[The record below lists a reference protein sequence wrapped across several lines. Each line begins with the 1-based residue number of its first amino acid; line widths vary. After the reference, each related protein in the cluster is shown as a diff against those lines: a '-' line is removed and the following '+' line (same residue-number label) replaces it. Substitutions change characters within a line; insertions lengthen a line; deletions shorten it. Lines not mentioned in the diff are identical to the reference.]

1 MRAGALALGLALA
14 LALPASAGAQLAPY
28 DGSIPFVCTLQQA
41 GLEAEVPD
49 PDADPFC
56 IEFDKTRQ
64 NVTELGIVDFLSKEP
79 ARVANASPKC
89 FYFQRDHWRA
99 SLVQGQPP
107 AIYEWDGS
115 YFFDK
120 ARGVGGVYVE
130 NFKVGGQEGDPRVI
144 PGFPEEYKPYFGPG
158 RGGVQKTGDVPA
170 DPNCGNRPAPG
181 GSGGGSG
188 GSGGSGE
195 RSEGGVPCR
204 VPGGL
209 VGRAIGGVRLG
220 MTRRNALGTV
230 GRPATERVRW
240 LTWCYEG
247 GGRLVAAF
255 TGSSSR
261 SRAQLVFTD
270 AAPFD
275 ARRIRT
281 GSSSRFARRALKRE
295 RRLGKVRGSTV
306 LVVRERRRQLLVA
319 VARSRV
325 TWVGI
330 AAPKLSRRGVVRLL
344 RAAP

>member
-1 MRAGALALGLALA
+1 MRGRFVGFLVAVALVA
-14 LALPASAGAQLAPY
+14 PASAGAQVAPY
-28 DGSIPFVCTLQQA
+28 DGSIPFACTLQQA
-41 GLEAEVPD
+41 GFEAEVPD

-89 FYFQRDHWRA
+89 FYFQRDHWRS

-120 ARGVGGVYVE
+120 ARGLGGVYVE
-130 NFKVGGQEGDPRVI
+130 NFKVGGQTGDPRAI
-144 PGFPEEYKPYFGPG
+144 PGFPEEYKPHFGPG
-158 RGGVQKTGDVPA
+158 RGGVQKTGDVPV
-170 DPNCGNRPAPG
+170 DPRCGNRPAPDE
-181 GSGGGSG
+181 GGGG

-204 VPGGL
+204 VPGGM
-209 VGRAIGGVRLG
+209 VGRSIGGVRLG

-230 GRPATERVRW
+230 GRAATARARW

-247 GGRLVAAF
+247 GGRLVAGF
-255 TGSSSR
+255 TGARDR
-261 SRAQLVFTD
+261 SRALVVLTD
-270 AAPFD
+270 SPPFD
-275 ARRIRT
+275 ARGVRAGVT
-281 GSSSRFARRALKRE
+281 SRVARRRLRRE
-295 RRLGKVRGSTV
+295 RRLGKVRGATV
-306 LVVRERRRQLLVA
+306 LVVRERRRQLLVG
-319 VARSRV
+319 VTRGRV

-330 AAPKLSRRGVVRLL
+330 AAPKLSRRGLVRLL

>member
-1 MRAGALALGLALA
+1 MAARVVLVAAVLALV
-14 LALPASAGAQLAPY
+14 LPATAAAQVEPY

-41 GLEAEVPD
+41 GFGAEVPD

-64 NVTELGIVDFLSKEP
+64 NVSELGIVDFLSKEP
-79 ARVANASPKC
+79 ARVAAASPKC

-99 SLVQGQPP
+99 SLVQDVPP

-120 ARGVGGVYVE
+120 ARGLGGVYVE
-130 NFKVGGQEGDPRVI
+130 NFKIGGQTGDPRTI
-144 PGFPEEYKPYFGPG
+144 PGFPEEYKPHFGPG

-170 DPNCGNRPAPG
+170 DPRCGNRPSPQQPPG
-181 GSGGGSG
+181 N
-188 GSGGSGE
+188 E
-195 RSEGGVPCR
+195 PRSEGGAPCR
-204 VPGGL
+204 VPGGV
-209 VGRAIGGVRLG
+209 VGRSIGGVRIG

-230 GRPATERVRW
+230 GRPASASTRFVV
-240 LTWCYEG
+240 WCYEG
-247 GGRLVAAF
+247 GARLVAAF
-255 TGSSSR
+255 TGAKDR

-275 ARRIRT
+275 ARGVRT
-281 GSSSRFARRALKRE
+281 GLSSRAARLRLRRE
-295 RRLGKVRGSTV
+295 RRLGKVAGSTV
-306 LVVRERRRQLLVA
+306 LVVRSRRRQLLVA